1 MERKTFIQKTVGLL
15 LIGIPA
21 YSLIG
26 CSSSDDGS
34 GNPDPDSLPD
44 PDPLPEEANCL
55 ENGTTNAIGGNHGH
69 TLAVSAADVN
79 AGVAKT
85 YSIMGSGT
93 HNHSLTISAD
103 NFNSLQTNYSITV
116 TSSNDDDHSH
126 AVIISCA

>member
-1 MERKTFIQKTVGLL
+1 MERKTFIQKAAGLM

-34 GNPDPDSLPD
+34 GNPDPD
-44 PDPLPEEANCL
+44 PLPVQGNCL

-69 TLAVSAADVN
+69 NLVVSTGDVN
-79 AGVAKT
+79 AGVVKT

-93 HNHSLTISAD
+93 HDHSLTISAA
-103 NFNSLQTNYSITV
+103 NFNSLKTNQSITV
-116 TSSNDDDHSH
+116 TSSNDDGHSH
-126 AVIISCA
+126 VVTVSCA